1 MHISD
6 KMFLYVPFSIEI
18 QVQIDGSGLDVV
30 MSQVIFDMGD
40 GVSPIEHIH
49 SPGMTKAVY
58 GANSLETFRRKGHGE
73 VFFTNA
79 INAMACQLLTA
90 LIDKKAILIH
100 PLWGDTIFFYIE
112 L

>member
-1 MHISD
+1 ME
-6 KMFLYVPFSIEI
+6 V
-18 QVQIDGSGLDVV
+18 DGSGLNVV
-30 MSQVIFDMGD
+30 MSQVIFNMGD

-79 INAMACQLLTA
+79 INAMACQPFTA

-100 PLWGDTIFFYIE
+100 LLWGDTIFFYIE

>member
-1 MHISD
+1 
-6 KMFLYVPFSIEI
+6 MFLYVPSTIEI
-18 QVQIDGSGLDVV
+18 QVQVDGSGLDVV

-58 GANSLETFRRKGHGE
+58 GVNNLETFRRKGLCE
-73 VFFTNA
+73 IFFTNSIDA
-79 INAMACQLLTA
+79 VAGEFLTA

-100 PLWGDTIFFYIE
+100 LLWGDTIFFYIE

>member
-1 MHISD
+1 M
-6 KMFLYVPFSIEI
+6 
-18 QVQIDGSGLDVV
+18 QVDGRGLDVV
-30 MSQVIFDMGD
+30 MSQVIFDVGD
-40 GVSPIEHIH
+40 GVSSIEHIH

-58 GANSLETFRRKGHGE
+58 GANSLETFGRKGHGK

-90 LIDKKAILIH
+90 LIYKKAMLIH
-100 PLWGDTIFFYIE
+100 LLWGDTIFFYIE

>member
-6 KMFLYVPFSIEI
+6 KMFLYVPSTIEI

-30 MSQVIFDMGD
+30 MSQVIFNMGD

-58 GANSLETFRRKGHGE
+58 GANRLETFRRKGHGE

-79 INAMACQLLTA
+79 INAMAC
-90 LIDKKAILIH
+90 
-100 PLWGDTIFFYIE
+100 
-112 L
+112 